1 MIKEQLTL
9 TVINN
14 QLELVTSRVLVDA
27 DGTFTYYRWGDV
39 DYLKPFKKTV
49 EGKKLDLT
57 NVKTIYFAP
66 KCSIP
71 RDKAK
76 PFLEEKKIKTVR
88 DRATADV
95 IIASID
101 SVESGI
107 RKDHMY
113 YVMKGDIIPFING
126 FIRGADKQSLTD
138 IINNFIGNHVIINKS
153 LVESF
158 YINNHSNPTKIK
170 NYNNSGPRLTGP
182 SFNSGSLQSSW
193 ISTITDNYL
202 LDPKNFS
209 NVYSQEEFNNL
220 IGDTVIDRDAF
231 DSLRTMLKS
240 MDKDNHLVAMTI
252 MAGCNYEKS
261 FVYLA
266 LLLEEFGGN
275 TIYNQKYR
283 TSVAFK
289 SLLNW
294 LGYSKYRWDKD
305 AILDVSIEKGLLT
318 QELLDTVKA
327 SILNEARTFSSNY
340 EVVDIRLTA
349 EMQIK
354 VDKLLNKQDDRF
366 PSGGELLQ
374 QEVSL

>member
-9 TVINN
+9 TVSNN
-14 QLELVTSRVLVDA
+14 QLELVISRVLIDA
-27 DGTFTYYRWGDV
+27 DGTFSYYRWGDI
-39 DYLKPFKKTV
+39 DYLKPFKQTV

-95 IIASID
+95 IIAGIE

-107 RKDHMY
+107 RKDHLY
-113 YVMKGDIIPFING
+113 YVERGDIIPFING
-126 FIRGADKQSLTD
+126 FVRGVDKQLLTE
-138 IINNFIGNHVIINKS
+138 IINNFTGSKVIIDKA
-153 LVESF
+153 LVEPF
-158 YINNHSNPTKIK
+158 YINNHSNPTNIK
-170 NYNNSGPRLTGP
+170 HHTNYGSRLTGV
-182 SFNSGSLQSSW
+182 SFNNGSLQSSW
-193 ISTITDNYL
+193 ISTITDDYF
-202 LDPKNFS
+202 LDAKNFS
-209 NVYSQEEFNNL
+209 NVYSQEVFNNL

-294 LGYSKYRWDKD
+294 LGYNKYRWDKD
-305 AILDVSIEKGLLT
+305 AILNVSIEKGLLT
-318 QELLDTVKA
+318 QELLNTIKA
-327 SILNEARTFSSNY
+327 SILDESRTFSNNY
-340 EVVDIRLTA
+340 EVVDVRLIA
-349 EMQIK
+349 EVQVK
-354 VDKLLNKQDDRF
+354 VDKILNKQDDRF

-374 QEVSL
+374 EEVSL

>member
-14 QLELVTSRVLVDA
+14 QLELVTSNVLIDP
-27 DGTFTYYRWGDV
+27 DGTFTYHRWNDTN
-39 DYLKPFKKTV
+39 YLKPFKQSV

-76 PFLEEKKIKTVR
+76 PFLEERKIKTVR

-95 IIASID
+95 IIACTD

-113 YVMKGDIIPFING
+113 YVETSDMIPFING
-126 FIRGADKQSLTD
+126 FLRGADKQHLTD
-138 IINNFIGNHVIINKS
+138 IINNYKGNYVIINKA

-158 YINNHSNPTKIK
+158 YINNHNNPAKTKG
-170 NYNNSGPRLTGP
+170 YNNRSHLSGM
-182 SFNSGSLQSSW
+182 SFYSGNMSGSW
-193 ISTITDNYL
+193 VSTVTDDYF
-202 LDPKNFS
+202 LDAKNFS

-231 DSLRTMLKS
+231 DSIRTMLKS

-266 LLLEEFGGN
+266 LLLEEFGSN

-318 QELLDTVKA
+318 QELLDTIKA
-327 SILNEARTFSSNY
+327 SILEESRTFSSNY
-340 EVVDIRLTA
+340 EVVDVRLTA
-349 EMQIK
+349 EVQVK

-374 QEVSL
+374 EEVSL

>member
-9 TVINN
+9 TVSNN
-14 QLELVTSRVLVDA
+14 QLELVTSRVLIDA

-95 IIASID
+95 IIAGIE

-107 RKDHMY
+107 RKDHLY
-113 YVMKGDIIPFING
+113 YVEKIDIIPFING
-126 FIRGADKQSLTD
+126 FMRGVDKQLLAG
-138 IINNFIGNHVIINKS
+138 IINNFTGNKVIIDKS
-153 LVESF
+153 LVEPF
-158 YINNHSNPTKIK
+158 YINNHSNPTKLGGS
-170 NYNNSGPRLTGP
+170 YPQSRLTGA
-182 SFNSGSLQSSW
+182 SFHNGSLQSSW
-193 ISTITDNYL
+193 VSSVTDDYF

-231 DSLRTMLKS
+231 ESLQTMLKS

-266 LLLEEFGGN
+266 LLLEQFGGN

-318 QELLDTVKA
+318 QELLATVKA
-327 SILNEARTFSSNY
+327 SILEESRTFSSNY

-349 EMQIK
+349 EMQVK

-374 QEVSL
+374 EEVSL

>member
-9 TVINN
+9 TVSNN
-14 QLELVTSRVLVDA
+14 QLELVTSNVLVDA
-27 DGTFTYYRWGDV
+27 DGTFTYHRWGDTN
-39 DYLKPFKKTV
+39 YLKPFKQSV

-88 DRATADV
+88 DKATADV
-95 IIASID
+95 IIACTD
-101 SVESGI
+101 SVESSI

-113 YVMKGDIIPFING
+113 YVATSDMIPFING
-126 FIRGADKQSLTD
+126 FLRGADKQRLID
-138 IINNFIGNHVIINKS
+138 IINNYTGNNVIINKA
-153 LVESF
+153 LVEPF
-158 YINNHSNPTKIK
+158 YINNHNNPAKTSG
-170 NYNNSGPRLTGP
+170 YNNRSHLSGM
-182 SFNSGSLQSSW
+182 SFYSGNMSGSW
-193 ISTITDNYL
+193 VSTVTDDYF
-202 LDPKNFS
+202 LDAKNFS

-231 DSLRTMLKS
+231 ESIRTMLKS

-266 LLLEEFGGN
+266 LLLEEFGSN

-327 SILNEARTFSSNY
+327 SILEESRTFSNNY

-349 EMQIK
+349 EMQVK

-374 QEVSL
+374 EEVSL

>member
-9 TVINN
+9 TVSNN
-14 QLELVTSRVLVDA
+14 RLELVTSNVLIA
-27 DGTFTYYRWGDV
+27 EDGTFAYYRWGDV
-39 DYLKPFKKTV
+39 NYLKPFKQSV

-88 DRATADV
+88 DKSIADV
-95 IIASID
+95 IIACVD
-101 SVESGI
+101 SVEAGI
-107 RKDHMY
+107 SKDHLY
-113 YVMKGDIIPFING
+113 YVETSDMISFING
-126 FIRGADKQSLTD
+126 FSQGVDKQRLTD
-138 IINNFIGNHVIINKS
+138 IINNYKGKYVIVNKA
-153 LVESF
+153 LVEPF
-158 YINNHSNPTKIK
+158 YITHHSAPTRIK
-170 NYNNSGPRLTGP
+170 QYNSYGPRLTGA
-182 SFNSGSLQSSW
+182 SFISGSLQGSW
-193 ISTITDNYL
+193 ISTVTDNYF
-202 LDPKNFS
+202 LDVKNFS

-231 DSLRTMLKS
+231 ESLQTMLKS

-266 LLLEEFGGN
+266 LLLEQFGNN

-318 QELLDTVKA
+318 QELLDTIKA
-327 SILNEARTFSSNY
+327 SILEEARTFSSNFM
-340 EVVDIRLTA
+340 VVDVRLTD
-349 EMQIK
+349 EVQVK
-354 VDKLLNKQDDRF
+354 VNKILNKQDDRF

-374 QEVSL
+374 EEVSL

>member
-9 TVINN
+9 TVSNN
-14 QLELVTSRVLVDA
+14 QLELVTSRVLIDA
-27 DGTFTYYRWGDV
+27 DGTFTYYRWGDL
-39 DYLKPFKKTV
+39 DYLKPYKQTV

-95 IIASID
+95 IIACIE

-107 RKDHMY
+107 RKDHLY
-113 YVMKGDIIPFING
+113 YVEKIDIIPFING
-126 FIRGADKQSLTD
+126 FIRGVDKQLLAG
-138 IINNFIGNHVIINKS
+138 IINNFTGNKVIIDKS
-153 LVESF
+153 LVEPF

-182 SFNSGSLQSSW
+182 SFISGSLQGSWVSSV
-193 ISTITDNYL
+193 TDDYF

-231 DSLRTMLKS
+231 ESLQTMLKS

-266 LLLEEFGGN
+266 LLLEQFGGN

-305 AILDVSIEKGLLT
+305 AILHVSIEKGLLT

-327 SILNEARTFSSNY
+327 SILEESRTFSSNY

-349 EMQIK
+349 EMQVK

-374 QEVSL
+374 EEVSL

>member
-9 TVINN
+9 TVINH
-14 QLELVTSRVLVDA
+14 QLELVTSRVLVDP
-27 DGTFTYYRWGDV
+27 DGTFTYYRWGDL
-39 DYLKPFKKTV
+39 DYLKPYKQTV

-76 PFLEEKKIKTVR
+76 PFLEERKIKTVR

-95 IIASID
+95 VIASID

-107 RKDHMY
+107 RKDHLY
-113 YVMKGDIIPFING
+113 YVYKNDMIPFING
-126 FIRGADKQSLTD
+126 FLRSVDKQSLID
-138 IINNFIGNHVIINKS
+138 IINNFTGNFVIINKA
-153 LVESF
+153 LVEPF
-158 YINNHSNPTKIK
+158 YINNHNNPTKTSG
-170 NYNNSGPRLTGP
+170 YNNRSILSGM
-182 SFNSGSLQSSW
+182 SFNNGNMQGSW
-193 ISTITDNYL
+193 ISTVIDDYF
-202 LDPKNFS
+202 LDAKNFS

-261 FVYLA
+261 FVHLA

-275 TIYNQKYR
+275 TIYNQKYKN
-283 TSVAFK
+283 SVAFK

-305 AILDVSIEKGLLT
+305 AILGVSIEKGLLT
-318 QELLDTVKA
+318 QELLDTIKA
-327 SILNEARTFSSNY
+327 SILDESRTFSNNY

-349 EMQIK
+349 EMQVK
-354 VDKLLNKQDDRF
+354 VDKLLKKQDDRF

-374 QEVSL
+374 EEVSL